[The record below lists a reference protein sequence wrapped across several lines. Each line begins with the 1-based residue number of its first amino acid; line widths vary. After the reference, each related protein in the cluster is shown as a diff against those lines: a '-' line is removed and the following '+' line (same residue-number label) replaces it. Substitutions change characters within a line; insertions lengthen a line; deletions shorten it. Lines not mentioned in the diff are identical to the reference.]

1 MAAVVATHPFEL
13 EAAGIAADLVLP
25 LERDDVGLSAS
36 REKERGADSGGAG
49 AENQH
54 RGTPARRVRR
64 GRPRNVRNG
73 VYDVRSTAVGDD
85 TDAVTFSAD
94 GRHASCASTPIN
106 PLA

>member
-1 MAAVVATHPFEL
+1 
-13 EAAGIAADLVLP
+13 
-25 LERDDVGLSAS
+25 
-36 REKERGADSGGAG
+36 
-49 AENQH
+49 
-54 RGTPARRVRR
+54 
-64 GRPRNVRNG
+64 VRNG